1 MKSMLLELI
10 GVALVQAILT
20 LLVEEERFRLLLRLI
35 GGVAMAVI
43 LLRAVTNF
51 DDAAYAAA
59 QRKLQFSGA
68 WDAGAAETERQRLDR
83 LFIEAECEA
92 YIADRANEMGMA
104 LSGIEVSLDWS
115 TEGYWYPARVTITAP
130 NGEMGMQALADEI
143 YASLGITPENQTWRE
158 EGAMHEPQ

>member
-1 MKSMLLELI
+1 
-10 GVALVQAILT
+10 
-20 LLVEEERFRLLLRLI
+20 
-35 GGVAMAVI
+35 
-43 LLRAVTNF
+43 
-51 DDAAYAAA
+51 
-59 QRKLQFSGA
+59 
-68 WDAGAAETERQRLDR
+68 
-83 LFIEAECEA
+83 
-92 YIADRANEMGMA
+92 MGMA